1 MSPRL
6 TTNPRPGAAAR
17 AVAFSSSLLKFLR
30 LDAEDSES
38 SERSFSPE
46 TLELIGMFTNARESG
61 RLFQ

>member
-1 MSPRL
+1 M
-6 TTNPRPGAAAR
+6 
-17 AVAFSSSLLKFLR
+17 KFLR